1 MLIKNIIKKPE
12 VIDFRG
18 DQKQL
23 WIFDQIASTLG
34 KKYSERLRYK
44 NYGPLQTFIKK
55 LDWQQMQLE

>member
-44 NYGPLQTFIKK
+44 NYGPL
-55 LDWQQMQLE
+55 